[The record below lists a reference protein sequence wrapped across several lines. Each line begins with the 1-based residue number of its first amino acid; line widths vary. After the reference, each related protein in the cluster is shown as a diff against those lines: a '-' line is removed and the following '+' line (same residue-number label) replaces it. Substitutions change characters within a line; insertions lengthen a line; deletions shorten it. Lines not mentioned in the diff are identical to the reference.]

1 MTKRLTAT
9 GLRALIR
16 EVTAETRGRSRLR
29 EGASSWSFEVTEAI
43 EDLASAIAEEMVSQ
57 GVATDSDADEIRSS
71 AVNELGQTVGAIMDT
86 WTESH

>member
-1 MTKRLTAT
+1 MAKRLTVA
-9 GLRALIR
+9 GLRTLIK

-43 EDLASAIAEEMVSQ
+43 EDLASVIAEEMVDQ

-71 AVNELGQTVGAIMDT
+71 AVDELGQTVGAIMDT
-86 WTESH
+86 WSESR